1 MMSVLFL
8 TCAGLLFI
16 LLVAALSWRK
26 RRASL
31 AGLRLVGRVAS
42 VEREL
47 NPEGHVLID
56 GDLWPARARTPAR
69 VERGSMNVRVVGA
82 RGHFLEVEPAT
93 GKFFDRVDNL
103 C

>member
-16 LLVAALSWRK
+16 LLVAALWWRK

-31 AGLRLVGRVAS
+31 AGLRLVGRLAS

-56 GDLWPARARTPAR
+56 GELWPARTRSGASA
-69 VERGSMNVRVVGA
+69 VRGSRNVRVVGA
-82 RGHFLEVEPAT
+82 RDHFLEVESLT
-93 GKFFDRVDNL
+93 DKSVDRVDDL